1 MELSS
6 TTTTR
11 RVLVIDDHDVAREY
25 MSRLLTQA
33 GYTVHAQPSPIG
45 ATRLILRETI
55 PVVVIDVEMPALRGD
70 KLVQLFRQNPRFQG
84 LGLVLVSST
93 DPRELEQYG
102 KAAGADAVVP
112 KTNLER
118 ALVAIVDKLFA
129 RAKAHA

>member
-6 TTTTR
+6 ATATR

-45 ATRLILRETI
+45 ATRLILREAI

-70 KLVQLFRQNPRFQG
+70 KLVQLFRQNPRFEG

-102 KAAGADAVVP
+102 KASGADAVVP
-112 KTNLER
+112 KSNLER
-118 ALVAIVDKLFA
+118 GLVAIVDKLFA
-129 RAKAHA
+129 RTRATA